1 GRHASVLEA
10 REGDGS
16 FVALKVATTGLGA
29 QLVARD
35 GRMLDALGSCEVPAP
50 RLVEVGRIG
59 DRPYCA
65 SPWTSGVEAR
75 IAAAEAREG
84 GSSAQSLELCR
95 RVARAYV
102 ALHGRGILHG
112 HVHPRHVLV
121 DVDGAV
127 GLVDLSLAATA
138 ADAPPASLL
147 GSRFNSLSAPETA
160 RAVLAG
166 EAPQLTPAAEQ
177 YSLAA
182 LLYLLF
188 TGRMYARLRLKRQE
202 LAHDIIDLAPL
213 AFGAHGLPGC
223 PALEAVVGRA
233 LAKDPKQRYASLGAF
248 ASELDAL
255 EDATKEPQGATT
267 RPISIKP
274 PLARMLET
282 FWRETASGPPET
294 LAPPRCSVNLGAA
307 GVAFALAR
315 LGRVTGDPRAFELG
329 ERWLAY
335 AERHCFETVAFD
347 DGDQLTP
354 DRIGVISPF
363 HTLSGLA
370 AVRAVLADATGDIA
384 RQQSALDDY
393 RLATAGECRNLDLTL
408 GRSSVLLVA
417 AILYARADPHW
428 PAAQRLR
435 TDGERLC
442 RGIWRDLAQTAM
454 PYNGIAHGWAG
465 VAYAS
470 MIWAAACGVEPPAEV
485 RAVLEMLAAAAEP
498 HGRGAR
504 WPVTPL
510 GGPAGDQHWP
520 GWCHG
525 NAGYVFLWNLAYA
538 SYRDDAYALLA
549 ERAAQLLDAGVGVS
563 SLCCGSAG
571 IAYAA
576 LSQYRATR
584 DERWRAGAL
593 RIAEHS
599 AEHDAIAG
607 DAASPLSLYKG
618 YAGLALLAAEL
629 ERPER
634 AAMPLFEPEP
644 PVVQS

>member
-1 GRHASVLEA
+1 
-10 REGDGS
+10 
-16 FVALKVATTGLGA
+16 
-29 QLVARD
+29 
-35 GRMLDALGSCEVPAP
+35 M
-50 RLVEVGRIG
+50 
-59 DRPYCA
+59 
-65 SPWTSGVEAR
+65 
-75 IAAAEAREG
+75 
-84 GSSAQSLELCR
+84 
-95 RVARAYV
+95 
-102 ALHGRGILHG
+102 
-112 HVHPRHVLV
+112 
-121 DVDGAV
+121 
-127 GLVDLSLAATA
+127 
-138 ADAPPASLL
+138 
-147 GSRFNSLSAPETA
+147 
-160 RAVLAG
+160 
-166 EAPQLTPAAEQ
+166 
-177 YSLAA
+177 
-182 LLYLLF
+182 
-188 TGRMYARLRLKRQE
+188 
-202 LAHDIIDLAPL
+202 
-213 AFGAHGLPGC
+213 
-223 PALEAVVGRA
+223 
-233 LAKDPKQRYASLGAF
+233 
-248 ASELDAL
+248 
-255 EDATKEPQGATT
+255 
-267 RPISIKP
+267 
-274 PLARMLET
+274 
-282 FWRETASGPPET
+282 
-294 LAPPRCSVNLGAA
+294 
-307 GVAFALAR
+307 
-315 LGRVTGDPRAFELG
+315 
-329 ERWLAY
+329 
-335 AERHCFETVAFD
+335 
-347 DGDQLTP
+347 
-354 DRIGVISPF
+354 ISPF

-393 RLATAGECRNLDLTL
+393 RLATAGECPNLDLTL

-510 GGPAGDQHWP
+510 GGTCGRPALARLVPRQRRL
-520 GWCHG
+520 C
-525 NAGYVFLWNLAYA
+525 VSRNLAYA

-644 PVVQS
+644 PVVHHRAVPSRNWGGCDRCAASARGLCSHCGRERNQQVNRHDGRIVRQKPAEEPIEDLEAPARAQQDVTGGSRLLRPQL